1 MQLQN
6 PRWQLSQT
14 DKHRRSAYCAALETQ
29 KTMTKFQSRRFGTT
43 IVKPNA

>member
-6 PRWQLSQT
+6 PKWQLSQT
-14 DKHRRSAYCAALETQ
+14 DKHRRSAYCAAPEIQ

-43 IVKPNA
+43 IVNPTA